1 MATEPTGRCWRCDH
15 QHQIVLFCPACE
27 AIQLLSSQV
36 DYFTLLGFPR
46 QPAVDERELA
56 NRYYE
61 LSRRLHPDLFQ
72 TGTIQEKE
80 ASLQN
85 TALLNRAYRT
95 LRDAVQ
101 RGQYWL
107 ELHGERLGK
116 DNNRVPPKLAA
127 LVFDI
132 QEKLDEIRESRRKGN
147 VTAGQAELAEMSNDL
162 EGQLSQLRDALDRN
176 LARWGEV
183 HDQKDCAVL
192 LVALK
197 NTLSEIAYLRTLLR
211 DVEKES
217 ESSWNA

>member
-1 MATEPTGRCWRCDH
+1 VNED
-15 QHQIVLFCPACE
+15 
-27 AIQLLSSQV
+27 
-36 DYFTLLGFPR
+36 
-46 QPAVDERELA
+46 ELA
-56 NRYYE
+56 KRYYD

-72 TGTIQEKE
+72 TGTAQEKE

-85 TALLNRAYRT
+85 TAMLNRAYRT

-127 LVFDI
+127 LVFAI
-132 QEKLDEIRESRRKGN
+132 QEKLEEIREARAQGKA
-147 VTAGQAELAEMSNDL
+147 TAGQTELAEISTDL
-162 EGQLSQLRDALDRN
+162 EGQLSRVRGDLNRN
-176 LARWGEV
+176 LARWDENSAQG
-183 HDQKDCAVL
+183 AL
-192 LVALK
+192 LIPLK

-217 ESSWNA
+217 ES